1 MIGLGTLLF
10 AVTRG
15 LWRSR
20 DYWIGI
26 GLAAFVSI
34 ALTLPF
40 FLPYVSVQN
49 EFGFQRTLDD
59 ARQYSVNVTAW
70 LASSAWAHSWW
81 LPALGDFKE
90 VLFPGFVTLGLAA
103 AGIWQFLQT

>member
-40 FLPYVSVQN
+40 FLPYLQVQQ
-49 EFGFQRTLDD
+49 ERVRRTLDD
-59 ARQYSVNVTAW
+59 ARQYSANLGAW
-70 LASSAWAHSWW
+70 LASSAWAHRWW
-81 LPALGDFKE
+81 LPCARAIQRGA
-90 VLFPGFVTLGLAA
+90 VSRAS
-103 AGIWQFLQT
+103 